1 MPRSKRDKEISLTKV
16 KKKTRETKTSLVE
29 DIKSC
34 VDTYKNVF
42 VFTIENMRSTK
53 FIGVRQNFKQN
64 SRFFFGKNNVMA
76 IALGRKADDEYADEL
91 HKISECLKGQ
101 CGLMFTNADTD
112 EVLQFFKTHVEPD
125 YARCGNEATEE
136 VSLPQGPLP
145 QFAHSIEP
153 QLRKLGMPTKLERG
167 IVTLYEDFEVCKKGD
182 KLTAEQARILKLLE
196 IQMTPF
202 QVIPTAH
209 WTKADGFKLLA

>member
-1 MPRSKRDKEISLTKV
+1 MPRSRRDKEISLTKV
-16 KKKTRETKTSLVE
+16 KKKTRETKVTLVDE
-29 DIKSC
+29 IRSC
-34 VDTYKNVF
+34 VDSYKNVL

-53 FIGVRQNFKQN
+53 FVGVRQNFKQN

-76 IALGRKADDEYADEL
+76 IALGRKADDEYAEEL

-101 CGLMFTNADTD
+101 CGLMFTNA
-112 EVLQFFKTHVEPD
+112 EVDDVLSFFKTYVESD
-125 YARCGNEATEE
+125 FARSGNEATED

-167 IVTLYEDFEVCKKGD
+167 IVTLYEEFGVCKEGD
-182 KLTAEQARILKLLE
+182 KLTADQARILKLLDVK
-196 IQMTPF
+196 MTPF
-202 QVIPTAH
+202 QVVPTAH